1 MERNVVVL
9 QLENEVEAGL
19 LGLLLDAEQ
28 IPYLIRS
35 YHDLAYDGLFQT
47 QQGWGHLESY
57 PQFAERIKEIY
68 ASLNH

>member
-1 MERNVVVL
+1 MERNVVIL
-9 QLENEVEAGL
+9 QLENEIEAGL
-19 LGLLLDAEQ
+19 MGSLLDAEQ

-47 QQGWGHLESY
+47 QKGWGHLESY
-57 PQFAERIKEIY
+57 PHYSDRIMEIY